1 MMISNRNIPKSY
13 DDDKSLDNDVGDQ
26 VLGGWGLELDTLSFW
41 SFHTR
46 HNLVK
51 QKKIII
57 IIIITRPTGRQN
69 PLNTEIITFVPDRQ
83 TDRQFLLYINHHHH
97 QQVSHLRDNHGENS
111 DGCYNYERK
120 GSSIFHGDPNV
131 KPNSNQNTLLN
142 KTYYQ
147 HRRAVLKEELS
158 CMSSQCTKLV
168 NKQLSAE

>member
-1 MMISNRNIPKSY
+1 MISNRNIPKSY

-69 PLNTEIITFVPDRQ
+69 PLNTEIITFVPNRL
-83 TDRQFLLYINHHHH
+83 TYRQFLFIINKFPTSEIIMART
-97 QQVSHLRDNHGENS
+97 VMAATIM
-111 DGCYNYERK
+111 K
-120 GSSIFHGDPNV
+120 G
-131 KPNSNQNTLLN
+131 
-142 KTYYQ
+142 
-147 HRRAVLKEELS
+147 RAPPYSMVTP
-158 CMSSQCTKLV
+158 M
-168 NKQLSAE
+168 